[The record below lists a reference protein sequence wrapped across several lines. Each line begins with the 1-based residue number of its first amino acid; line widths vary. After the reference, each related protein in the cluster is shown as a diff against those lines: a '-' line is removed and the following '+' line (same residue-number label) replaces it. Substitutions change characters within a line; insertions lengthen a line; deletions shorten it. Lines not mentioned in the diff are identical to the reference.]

1 MKEYYLVPVEIVQSL
16 KQLKESMYYMQS
28 HNTGS
33 GEHRGD
39 VAARIELYEKIK
51 QCKKIEL
58 ED

>member
-1 MKEYYLVPVEIVQSL
+1 MKEYYLVPVEMIKSL
-16 KQLKESMYYMQS
+16 NELKKSMSYMRS